1 MGRWFWDNVGTLIL
15 AFLLAVVVW
24 VVAVNEE
31 NPTEER
37 AFAEPVVV
45 ELINTP
51 PDLIR
56 VGAVLT
62 ETTLTIRA
70 PRLTWEALT
79 AEQIHLTADLAG
91 QTPGTY
97 DIPVSWRLDQP
108 SARVIKLAPASIH
121 ITLESRA
128 TRELPLTLEQA
139 GEPAQ
144 GYEAGATKASA
155 TVASLT
161 GPSSAVDR
169 VSQIVV
175 ALSIA
180 NRKQDFNE
188 DVILLPVDASGKA
201 VTGVTVTPQTTRV
214 IVPITQKAGFRDV
227 AVKVVTQGQ
236 VAAGYRITNITVAPP
251 VITVSSNDPLKV
263 GDLPGFVETQPLD
276 LNNASDDIA
285 QRLALAL
292 PEGVRPE
299 SEQSVLVQVNIAA
312 IEGSLTVPRQ
322 LTMQGL
328 EPGLTATSSPETVD
342 VLLLGPLPVLDTLKP
357 EDVIV
362 FLDLKGLGPGTYQIA
377 PQVNLLPDKLRAEI
391 ISIAQ
396 VEVVIKSGGT
406 PTPEITGTPRAKPT
420 PTATKKP

>member
-37 AFAEPVVV
+37 VFAEPVVV

-51 PDLIR
+51 SDLIR
-56 VGAVLT
+56 VGPVLT
-62 ETTLTIRA
+62 EATLTIRA
-70 PRLTWEALT
+70 PRSTWEALT
-79 AEQIHLTADLAG
+79 AEQIHLIADLAG
-91 QTPGTY
+91 QTPGTH
-97 DIPVSWRLDQP
+97 DIPVSWRLDEP
-108 SARVIKLAPASIH
+108 GARVIKLDPGSIH

-128 TRELPLTLEQA
+128 TRELPLSLEQT

-144 GYEAGATKASA
+144 GYEAGAMKTSA
-155 TVASLT
+155 TSASIT
-161 GPSSAVDR
+161 GPASAVDR

-180 NRKQDFNE
+180 SRKQDFNE
-188 DVILLPVDASGKA
+188 EVTLVPVDASGK
-201 VTGVTVTPQTTRV
+201 VVNGVTVTPQTTRV
-214 IVPITQKAGFRDV
+214 IVPVTQKAGFRDV

-322 LTMQGL
+322 LAMQGL

-362 FLDLKGLGPGTYQIA
+362 YLDLEGLEPGTYQIA
-377 PQVNLLPDKLRAEI
+377 PQVSLLPDKLRAEI

-396 VEVVIKSGGT
+396 VEVVIKRSGT
-406 PTPEITGTPRAKPT
+406 PTPETTGTPGQKPT